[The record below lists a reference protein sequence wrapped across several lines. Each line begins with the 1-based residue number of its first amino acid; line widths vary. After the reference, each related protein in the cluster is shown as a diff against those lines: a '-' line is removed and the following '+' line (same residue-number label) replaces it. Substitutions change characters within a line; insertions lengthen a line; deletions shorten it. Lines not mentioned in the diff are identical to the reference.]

1 MISKL
6 SCMQLGKTFILLFV
20 ITAFLAQSLI
30 GQTTVTLHE
39 CQQWTIEQSSA
50 SSQLNDLELLRKIKN
65 QIIKSYIPEVSLN
78 ASVKYQYPSVNL
90 SGINVINEDNT
101 GTSYL
106 EFENPIHN
114 DQYLVSLDLT
124 QKVWDGGMASSQ
136 QKYEDISSDIA
147 MQNVHIETYQLK
159 EEIGKLFLTVL
170 YLQEN
175 DKVFESSIHTL
186 RQDLKKLEALYANG
200 IILESNVYILEAEIM
215 RIEQE
220 QKRIQLQQQSIRKA
234 LSEFT
239 GKDLL
244 QATFILS
251 EIELPDTSLQSFRPE
266 FTLLKLQQSALECQK
281 KVLIGQSMPKIN
293 IFASGGYG
301 RPTYNL
307 FSNEFDFMY
316 QVGAKLHVPITL
328 WGATKS
334 GRDYLEIQKNLIAS
348 QEKTYGQ
355 SLRIKMMEKLN
366 EMESLRSLLISD
378 EQIIIK
384 RTVIVNICKKQL
396 EEGVITANDYI
407 KEVNALNEIILN
419 KQLHNIQLEQAKMN
433 FNSLKG
439 TL

>member
-1 MISKL
+1 
-6 SCMQLGKTFILLFV
+6 MQLRKIFILFILIICLSSQLF
-20 ITAFLAQSLI
+20 
-30 GQTTVTLHE
+30 GQNTVTWQE
-39 CQQWTIEQSSA
+39 CQQWAFEQSNA
-50 SSQLNDLELLRKIKN
+50 SIELNDLEKLRKIKN
-65 QIIKSYIPEVSLN
+65 QIIKSYIPEISIQ
-78 ASVKYQYPSVNL
+78 ASVNYQHPTLDFSNIQIM
-90 SGINVINEDNT
+90 GAN
-101 GTSYL
+101 GTSPSYL
-106 EFENPIHN
+106 AFENPIHK
-114 DQYLVSLDLT
+114 DQYLVGLDLT
-124 QKVWDGGMASSQ
+124 QKVWDGGMAKSQ
-136 QKYEDISSDIA
+136 QKFEDISSDIA
-147 MQNVHIETYQLK
+147 VQNVHIETYRLK
-159 EEIGKLFLTVL
+159 EEIGKMFLTVL

-175 DKVFESSIHTL
+175 DKVFASSIHTL
-186 RQDLKKLEALYANG
+186 RQDLQKLKALYANG

-220 QKRIQLQQQSIRKA
+220 QKKVLMQQQSLRKA

-239 GKDLL
+239 GKDLTT
-244 QATFILS
+244 AEFVLS
-251 EIELPDTSLQSFRPE
+251 DIAWPDTSLQSNRPE
-266 FTLLKLQQSALECQK
+266 YTLFNLQASALECQK
-281 KVLIGQSMPKIN
+281 KILIGQSMPKIN
-293 IFASGGYG
+293 VYASAAYG
-301 RPTYNL
+301 RPTYNI
-307 FSNEFDFMY
+307 FSNEFGFMY
-316 QVGAKLHVPITL
+316 LVGAKLHVPITA